1 MRAKTTL
8 LLLSLILWGSCTNK
22 RYEEAL
28 EYSGELLTYAEEQE
42 IVLDKI
48 NAQIQKVQS
57 EFRNDFTVH
66 HETFIAAEKKIVE
79 AQNELQ
85 SLEMK
90 LKKHRFFY
98 DDSLLK
104 VETMALIN
112 FKRQV
117 VIPEYWAH
125 FKGQETLFKDIPLKD
140 WSSDDLI
147 KLNKKLSGLTSGV
160 LKVHKGDFSKF
171 VKYVRFTKE
180 WENKY
185 K

>member
-8 LLLSLILWGSCTNK
+8 LLLSLVLWSSCTNK

-48 NAQIQKVQS
+48 KAQIQKVQS

-85 SLEMK
+85 RLEMK
-90 LKKHRFFY
+90 LKKHPLIY
-98 DDSLLK
+98 GDSLLK

-117 VIPEYWAH
+117 VIPEYWVH
-125 FKGQETLFKDIPLKD
+125 FKGQERLFKDIPLKD
-140 WSSDDLI
+140 WSSEDLI
-147 KLNKKLSGLTSGV
+147 KLNEKLSELTSGI
-160 LKVHKGDFSKF
+160 LKVHEGYLSKF
-171 VKYVRFTKE
+171 IKYVRFTNE
-180 WENKY
+180 WEDKY